1 MSNFF
6 IVEGNLV
13 KEPETKLVGQRT
25 LIKFSIA
32 ENQRTK
38 DANGNW
44 VDGAPSYYDMN
55 FWTEKPDYWLKRLG
69 KGVSVLCR
77 GNFKQDRWEKDGQKY
92 TKINFTVTDINGKW
106 LPELGANNSAQQTQ
120 SAPAAPA
127 SAPATAPAPASDY
140 PEDIPF

>member
-13 KEPETKLVGQRT
+13 REPETKLVGQRT

-44 VDGAPSYYDMN
+44 VDGEPNYYDMN

-77 GNFKQDRWEKDGQKY
+77 GNFKQDRWEKDGKKY

-106 LPELGANNSAQQTQ
+106 LPELDTQTQ

-127 SAPATAPAPASDY
+127 SAPAAAPAPASDY
-140 PEDIPF
+140 PKDIPF

>member
-13 KEPETKLVGQRT
+13 REPETKLVGQRT

-32 ENQRTK
+32 ENQRIK

-44 VDGAPSYYDMN
+44 VDGESNYYDMN

-77 GNFKQDRWEKDGQKY
+77 GNFKQDKWEKDGKKY

-106 LPELGANNSAQQTQ
+106 LPELDTQTH

-127 SAPATAPAPASDY
+127 PAPATAPAPASDY

>member
-13 KEPETKLVGQRT
+13 REPETKLVGQRT

-44 VDGAPSYYDMN
+44 VDGEPNYYDMN

-77 GNFKQDRWEKDGQKY
+77 GNFKQDKWEKDGKKY

-106 LPELGANNSAQQTQ
+106 LPELDAVNSAPQTQ
-120 SAPAAPA
+120 SAPAAA
-127 SAPATAPAPASDY
+127 APAPASDY

>member
-13 KEPETKLVGQRT
+13 REPETKLVGQRT

-77 GNFKQDRWEKDGQKY
+77 GNFKQDRWEKDGQKF

-106 LPELGANNSAQQTQ
+106 LPELDTQTQ

-127 SAPATAPAPASDY
+127 PAPAASPAPASDY

>member
-13 KEPETKLVGQRT
+13 REPETKLVGQRT

-77 GNFKQDRWEKDGQKY
+77 GNFKQDKWEKDGKKY

-106 LPELGANNSAQQTQ
+106 LPELDTQTQ

>member
-13 KEPETKLVGQRT
+13 REPETKLVGQRT

-32 ENQRTK
+32 ENQRIK

-44 VDGAPSYYDMN
+44 ADGAPSYYDMN

-77 GNFKQDRWEKDGQKY
+77 GNFKQDKWEKDGQKY
-92 TKINFTVTDINGKW
+92 SKINFTVTDINGKW
-106 LPELGANNSAQQTQ
+106 LPELNAANSSPQTQ
-120 SAPAAPA
+120 SAPVAPA
-127 SAPATAPAPASDY
+127 SAPATTPAPASDD

>member
-44 VDGAPSYYDMN
+44 VDGEPSYYDMN

-106 LPELGANNSAQQTQ
+106 LPELDTQAQ
-120 SAPAAPA
+120 SAPVAPA

>member
-6 IVEGNLV
+6 IVEGNLTR
-13 KEPETKLVGQRT
+13 EPETKLVGQRT

-38 DANGNW
+38 DAKGNW
-44 VDGAPSYYDMN
+44 VDGEPSYYDMN

-77 GNFKQDRWEKDGQKY
+77 GNFKQDRWEKDGKMCS
-92 TKINFTVTDINGKW
+92 KINFTVTDINGKW
-106 LPELGANNSAQQTQ
+106 LPELDANNSAPKTQ

-127 SAPATAPAPASDY
+127 SAPAAAPAPASDY
-140 PEDIPF
+140 SEDIPF

>member
-13 KEPETKLVGQRT
+13 AEPKTKLVGQRT
-25 LIKFSIA
+25 LIEFSIA

-38 DANGNW
+38 DANGTW
-44 VDGAPSYYDMN
+44 VDGEPSYYDMN

-77 GNFKQDRWEKDGQKY
+77 GNFKQDRWEKDGQKRS
-92 TKINFTVTDINGKW
+92 KINFTVTDINGKW
-106 LPELGANNSAQQTQ
+106 LPELDAANSAPQTH

>member
-13 KEPETKLVGQRT
+13 REPETKLVGQRT

-44 VDGAPSYYDMN
+44 VDGEPNYYDMN

-77 GNFKQDRWEKDGQKY
+77 GNFKQDKWEKDGKKY

-106 LPELGANNSAQQTQ
+106 LPELDTQTQ

-127 SAPATAPAPASDY
+127 SAPASDY

>member
-13 KEPETKLVGQRT
+13 REPETKLVGQRT

-44 VDGAPSYYDMN
+44 VDGEPNYYDMN

-77 GNFKQDRWEKDGQKY
+77 GNFKQDKWEKDGKKY

-106 LPELGANNSAQQTQ
+106 LPELDTQTQ

-127 SAPATAPAPASDY
+127 SAPAAAPAPASDY

>member
-13 KEPETKLVGQRT
+13 REPETKLVGQRT

-44 VDGAPSYYDMN
+44 VDGEPNYYDMN

-77 GNFKQDRWEKDGQKY
+77 GNFKQDRWEKDGKKY

-106 LPELGANNSAQQTQ
+106 LPELDTQTQ

-127 SAPATAPAPASDY
+127 SAPAAAPAPASDY

>member
-13 KEPETKLVGQRT
+13 REPETKLVGQRT

-44 VDGAPSYYDMN
+44 VDGEPNYYDMN

-77 GNFKQDRWEKDGQKY
+77 GNFKQDKWEKDGKKY

-106 LPELGANNSAQQTQ
+106 LPELDTQTQ

>member
-13 KEPETKLVGQRT
+13 SEPKTNLVGQRT
-25 LIKFSIA
+25 VIKFSIA
-32 ENQRTK
+32 ENQRIK

-44 VDGAPSYYDMN
+44 VDGEPNYYDMN

-77 GNFKQDRWEKDGQKY
+77 GNFKQDRWEKDGKKY

-106 LPELGANNSAQQTQ
+106 LPELDTQAQ

-127 SAPATAPAPASDY
+127 SAPAAAPAPASDY